1 MAGKHFRDFR
11 KIWDQLHGKKP
22 HMRHF
27 LSMIRLQGI
36 RGINDLNIRLEY
48 PVSVIAGVNASGKS
62 TVLFAAACAYK
73 VPGAGPKAY
82 VPSTLFPRYNPKQ
95 GTRHDED
102 REITL
107 EYTYSTK
114 NGGLSMR
121 WRRMKGWNRSFLGRS
136 NAKQPE
142 RALYLRTLSNLSN
155 PSELRSVLRMSY
167 LSKPPTEEHLTPVQI
182 EFAQRMLPFQYD
194 EVVKLSGSGGGQ
206 NLLFA
211 VNKNGAS
218 YSELHMSA
226 GERAILRLSREI
238 AQVDN
243 ALVLIDEVEAG
254 LHPFVQNLLML
265 HLQELALRNDLQII
279 VTSHS
284 PVVLDSV
291 PRYARI
297 FLERNEQGDI
307 TVCPPYRD
315 IIQNAL
321 YGRSSEVLNILCEDD
336 AAEAILN
343 GVVDVLS
350 SEQTVQRDAI
360 RIGRDTGAK
369 EFPGHAAAFKK
380 FEMIENFVFVL
391 DGDQRRD
398 NENIAEKIKAVD
410 KNQPIPVLFL
420 PGDHAPECWV
430 WKCLTATLDSL
441 AQPLGSDVN
450 SLRKILNQ
458 LNALYD
464 GASGAQSEIAKTKLR
479 NLAEKLRQ
487 DPEDL
492 CRIVARHEAW
502 KKDSDIRPLVE
513 QLKKC
518 VLDWRKD

>member
-1 MAGKHFRDFR
+1 MPQKWVE
-11 KIWDQLHGKKP
+11 KLWNQLHGKKP
-22 HMRHF
+22 HMPHF

-36 RGINDLNIRLEY
+36 RGINDLSVRLEY

-62 TVLFAAACAYK
+62 TVLSAAACAYK
-73 VPGAGPKAY
+73 VPGAGPKDY
-82 VPSTLFPRYNPKQ
+82 VPSTLFPRYTSKQ

-102 REITL
+102 REITI

-114 NGGLSMR
+114 NGVLSMR
-121 WRRMKGWNRSFLGRS
+121 WRRAKGWNRSFLGRRNVS
-136 NAKQPE
+136 QPE
-142 RALYLRTLSNLSN
+142 RALYLRTLSN
-155 PSELRSVLRMSY
+155 PSELRSVLGMSH
-167 LSKPPTEEHLTPVQI
+167 LNKPPTEEHLNPAQI
-182 EFAQRMLPFQYD
+182 HFAQGMLPFKYR

-307 TVCPPYRD
+307 TSCPPYRD

-350 SEQTVQRDAI
+350 YEQTVQRDAI
-360 RIGRDTGAK
+360 RTGCDTGAQ

-380 FEMIENFVFVL
+380 FGLIENFVFVL

-398 NENIAEKIKAVD
+398 NEKIAEKIKEAGGS
-410 KNQPIPVLFL
+410 QGIPVLFL

-430 WKCLTATLDSL
+430 WKCLTAALDSL

-450 SLRKILNQ
+450 SLRKMLNQ

-479 NLAEKLRQ
+479 NLAQNLRQ
-487 DPEDL
+487 ETASL
-492 CRIVARHEAW
+492 CRIVAKHEVG
-502 KKDSDIRPLVE
+502 KKDSDIQPLVE
-513 QLKKC
+513 KLKQC
-518 VLDWRKD
+518 VFAWRKD